1 MLVSILLFTIFHI
14 DELVFCCCCCLWFV
28 THLQCEASESQ
39 EETKRPP
46 PCAWRFRIPVS
57 GVAPRWF
64 SWGLA
69 GAYQVQAEVAGLP
82 GPTSERR
89 LNYAS
94 LSHSLSGFH
103 KCLTCREGQ
112 APSESVH
119 RSLHAAVPTSEK
131 QNANIPARVQ
141 LQQPGN
147 QPEEMSG
154 VREKRCSLSVF
165 LDCLFI
171 SSLRFSFILL
181 QKH

>member
-1 MLVSILLFTIFHI
+1 MR
-14 DELVFCCCCCLWFV
+14 FV
-28 THLQCEASESQ
+28 THFRCEASESQ
-39 EETKRPP
+39 EETKHPP

-112 APSESVH
+112 APSESSQVPSCCCAH
-119 RSLHAAVPTSEK
+119 FWKAECTYTHWGGKGSSNIISFNEVPIGSFIFILWLHFVAYKSLV
-131 QNANIPARVQ
+131 
-141 LQQPGN
+141 
-147 QPEEMSG
+147 
-154 VREKRCSLSVF
+154 
-165 LDCLFI
+165 
-171 SSLRFSFILL
+171 SSLARNRTHAPWSGSTES
-181 QKH
+181 

>member
-1 MLVSILLFTIFHI
+1 MR
-14 DELVFCCCCCLWFV
+14 FV
-28 THLQCEASESQ
+28 THFRCEASESQ
-39 EETKRPP
+39 EETKHPP

-112 APSESVH
+112 APSESSQVPSCCCAH
-119 RSLHAAVPTSEK
+119 FWKAECKYTCQSPAPAARESTWRDEWCPRETMQPLNFLGLHIYFK
-131 QNANIPARVQ
+131 LKI
-141 LQQPGN
+141 
-147 QPEEMSG
+147 
-154 VREKRCSLSVF
+154 
-165 LDCLFI
+165 LFYT
-171 SSLRFSFILL
+171 FK
-181 QKH
+181 KH